1 MEPEM
6 RKALEDQRKLLV
18 LVWSGFISALV
29 IYLLIPQFI
38 SVSELSPGPGSF
50 SDILRTPLWIVALA
64 EFGVLWWWNNRFLTK
79 EAVLKEMTV
88 LQKLSENQAV
98 SSYAGKKIV
107 AFALAESIA
116 IYGLVLALIGNHL
129 SDQYLMTLI
138 AGLWLVYLYPSG
150 AFFEDLAREFEARG
164 AG

>member
-1 MEPEM
+1 M
-6 RKALEDQRKLLV
+6 
-18 LVWSGFISALV
+18 
-29 IYLLIPQFI
+29 
-38 SVSELSPGPGSF
+38 
-50 SDILRTPLWIVALA
+50 WIVALT
-64 EFGVLWWWNNRFLTK
+64 ESGILWWWNNRFLTK
-79 EAVLKEMTV
+79 EAVLKETAA
-88 LQKLSENQAV
+88 LQKLSEKQAV
-98 SSYAGKKIV
+98 SNYAGKKIV

-129 SDQYLMTLI
+129 SDQYLMTFI